1 MLFLVVDGTVVV
13 TGLLSANFCSDGK
26 ILLDDEF
33 DVVIGEVV
41 S

>member
-13 TGLLSANFCSDGK
+13 TRLLSANFYSDGK
-26 ILLDDEF
+26 ILLDDEL

-41 S
+41 L